1 MEIGELLLR
10 MAISFV
16 TLFATTRM
24 MGRKEISEITFFNFT
39 SAIAI
44 GSIAASLVYS
54 PTFTLRNGI
63 IALVGWGI
71 FTIVVSII
79 EIKFK
84 KARLVTNGE
93 PIIVIKDGMIM
104 ENSLRKTMLDMD
116 TLNSL
121 LRQKDVFSI
130 KDVDYAIFETSGRL
144 SVMKKESKQ
153 PVTKGDIQL
162 IGKKKLY
169 PTTAEVISDGV
180 VNKNNLQRLNVNEDW
195 LMKELEKSGIGNVS
209 EVFYAEMQQDGS
221 LYIDRKDNPMIH

>member
-1 MEIGELLLR
+1 M
-10 MAISFV
+10 
-16 TLFATTRM
+16 
-24 MGRKEISEITFFNFT
+24 
-39 SAIAI
+39 
-44 GSIAASLVYS
+44 
-54 PTFTLRNGI
+54 
-63 IALVGWGI
+63 GWGI

-221 LYIDRKDNPMIH
+221 LYIDRKDDPMIH